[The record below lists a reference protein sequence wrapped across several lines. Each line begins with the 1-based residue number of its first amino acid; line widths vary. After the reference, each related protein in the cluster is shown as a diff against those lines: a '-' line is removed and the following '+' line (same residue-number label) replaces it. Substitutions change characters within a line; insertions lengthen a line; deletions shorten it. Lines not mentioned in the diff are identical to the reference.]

1 VPQALPPDEDGP
13 VLLRPAP
20 ASAPFAE
27 ATVVRVWKTEVDVA
41 RADDYDEFVSTMSV
55 PMFQRQAGFVA
66 ALFCGEGRVR
76 VVVTLW
82 RDRAAVDALSASEM
96 YRETVSEI
104 EAAGFLE
111 GSQTTEVFDLRSHTV
126 RA

>member
-1 VPQALPPDEDGP
+1 MSTDNVDWAL
-13 VLLRPAP
+13 
-20 ASAPFAE
+20 FAE
-27 ATVVRVWKTEVDVA
+27 ARAVRLWTTEIDPA
-41 RADDYDEFVSTMSV
+41 RADEYDEFVRTMSV
-55 PMFQRQAGFVA
+55 QMFQQQAGFVA

-76 VVVTLW
+76 MVVTLW
-82 RDRAAVDALSASEM
+82 RDRAAVDALSASET

-104 EAAGFLE
+104 EAAGFLQ